1 METFDELVDAINVA
15 LDAGDWGTV
24 VLLTGS
30 LYQEA
35 VAVGETDLAGHGL
48 FAEGTTSVGQKR
60 VDVRQGLVD
69 QFRFGLVHPAATRP
83 RGPSATGTSPPG
95 TASAASADIAVCWRS
110 G

>member
-35 VAVGETDLAGHGL
+35 VAVGETDLAALVEDLHCIAQDAL
-48 FAEGTTSVGQKR
+48 
-60 VDVRQGLVD
+60 VRPLVVAKV
-69 QFRFGLVHPAATRP
+69 LE
-83 RGPSATGTSPPG
+83 S
-95 TASAASADIAVCWRS
+95 
-110 G
+110 